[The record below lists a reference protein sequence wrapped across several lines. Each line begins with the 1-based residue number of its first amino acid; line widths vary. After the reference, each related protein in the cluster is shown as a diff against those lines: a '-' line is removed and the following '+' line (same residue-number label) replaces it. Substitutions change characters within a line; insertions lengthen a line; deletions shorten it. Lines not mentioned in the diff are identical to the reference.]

1 MAHRVKLTTLD
12 ASSLKIIN
20 TIRENASYEYQQ
32 NVPVITDAKMIPKV
46 GEIIVGNGSLQNQF
60 LNALMNRIAKVMIES
75 ATFNNPY
82 AHLKKGYL
90 ETGETIEDIFIGI
103 ANVVEYDAEKG
114 EAREFKR
121 NLPDVRSAFYVM
133 NWRTQYPLTIQDE
146 DLKMAFTSIDGVTSF
161 IAKLVDCIY
170 TAVEYDEFLLFKYLL
185 IKAISHGKTSPISI
199 GDGTT
204 LTNDASKYRGISNKI
219 TFMSK
224 KYNQAGV
231 RTTTP
236 KSRQAIFMDAEYNA
250 KFDVNVLASAFH
262 MEKADFMGRLHLI
275 DDWTTFD
282 NERFDIIRA
291 NCDSIEEV
299 TADELNAMRN
309 VKAVLVDENYFQV
322 YDNLSRMTD
331 QYCASGMY
339 WNYFYNTWKTVAVSP
354 FSNIVTFVVDG
365 TDIATQPATVIVK
378 VSSKDIAEE
387 ATVFTLEVQDDVV
400 SLASGAYQFVQT
412 QDAVTNGIAIHK
424 YGAVIFPPKKT
435 TTTLEMVYGGYKY
448 TAATAL
454 TIESNVGDK
463 ITFNK
468 GDAVA
473 LAVEGGKAV
482 ADEPTQSKVKKVN

>member
-60 LNALMNRIAKVMIES
+60 LNALMNRIAKVVIES

-146 DLKMAFTSIDGVTSF
+146 DLRMAFTSIDGVTSF
-161 IAKLVDCIY
+161 IAKLVDGIY

-185 IKAISHGKTSPISI
+185 IKAISHGKTAPVSI

-262 MEKADFMGRLHLI
+262 MEKQTLWVDF
-275 DDWTTFD
+275 T
-282 NERFDIIRA
+282 
-291 NCDSIEEV
+291 
-299 TADELNAMRN
+299 
-309 VKAVLVDENYFQV
+309 
-322 YDNLSRMTD
+322 
-331 QYCASGMY
+331 
-339 WNYFYNTWKTVAVSP
+339 
-354 FSNIVTFVVDG
+354 
-365 TDIATQPATVIVK
+365 
-378 VSSKDIAEE
+378 
-387 ATVFTLEVQDDVV
+387 
-400 SLASGAYQFVQT
+400 
-412 QDAVTNGIAIHK
+412 
-424 YGAVIFPPKKT
+424 
-435 TTTLEMVYGGYKY
+435 
-448 TAATAL
+448 
-454 TIESNVGDK
+454 
-463 ITFNK
+463 
-468 GDAVA
+468 
-473 LAVEGGKAV
+473 
-482 ADEPTQSKVKKVN
+482 

>member
-60 LNALMNRIAKVMIES
+60 LNALMNRIAKVVIES

-82 AHLKKGYL
+82 SHLKKGYL

-146 DLKMAFTSIDGVTSF
+146 DLRMAFTSIDGVTSF
-161 IAKLVDCIY
+161 IAKLVDGIY

-185 IKAISHGKTSPISI
+185 IKAISHGKTTPVSI

-250 KFDVNVLASAFH
+250 KFDVNVLASAFN

-299 TADELNAMRN
+299 TDEELNAMRN

-322 YDNLSRMTD
+322 YDNLSRMTE

-339 WNYFYNTWKTVAVSP
+339 WNYFYNTWKTVAVST
-354 FSNIVTFVVDG
+354 FSNMVTFVVDDVDDA
-365 TDIATQPATVIVK
+365 DIAQPTTVTVE

-387 ATVFTLEVQDDVV
+387 ATVFTLEVQDDNV
-400 SLASGAYQFVQT
+400 SLANGAFQFVQT

-424 YGAVIFPPKKT
+424 YGAVIFPAGKT

-454 TIESNVGDK
+454 TTTSNVGDT

-468 GDAVA
+468 GDAVEA
-473 LAVEGGKAV
+473 GKAV
-482 ADEPTQSKVKKVN
+482 AHEPTQSKFKKLN